1 MNEFQVPADL
11 GRIPGKIYCGE
22 GFSNFTA
29 DQWRIFI
36 SIYATVVLWEYLEE
50 VDRKILTYFVRI
62 CHLFVN
68 RILETKSLDEIHK
81 KIVDVTLIEKKYG
94 RNVITPNLHL
104 SLHLSACSHDF
115 GPLYAFWCF
124 SFERMNGILEKNN
137 EFYSGLLIGKL
148 KFVKKDCKQPKT
160 RAKKTIT
167 PRETT
172 PTIPAATIIP
182 TTATMPIIL
191 IKSEEYEVAEASSR
205 KKQKTV
211 ARTIK
216 NYYSNDDSTI
226 DKRIYLD
233 KSYLKSAAASCVKL
247 EFHEYFK
254 NWDNKHWSFY
264 YAKYIKSPLLA
275 KHQSLRESIAN
286 RISIIEQC

>member
-36 SIYATVVLWEYLEE
+36 SIYTTVVLWEYLEE

-68 RILETKSLDEIHK
+68 RILETKSLDEIYK
-81 KIVDVTLIEKKYG
+81 KIVDVVMLIEKKYG

-124 SFERMNGILEKNN
+124 SFERMNGILGSLPNSHRQIEPELMRRLINDNRINEMIYTKNN
-137 EFYSGLLIGKL
+137 SKGLEILNTRQSVGSLSEMDQFGHDEMRRFWMYSRTIQELTISGKEPFPGEMLKPFSENIPLSADGILDLMIAYYNDTYENL
-148 KFVKKDCKQPKT
+148 KFQKPF
-160 RAKKTIT
+160 
-167 PRETT
+167 ET
-172 PTIPAATIIP
+172 
-182 TTATMPIIL
+182 
-191 IKSEEYEVAEASSR
+191 
-205 KKQKTV
+205 
-211 ARTIK
+211 
-216 NYYSNDDSTI
+216 DS
-226 DKRIYLD
+226 L
-233 KSYLKSAAASCVKL
+233 
-247 EFHEYFK
+247 
-254 NWDNKHWSFY
+254 N
-264 YAKYIKSPLLA
+264 
-275 KHQSLRESIAN
+275 
-286 RISIIEQC
+286 SIIISLKINKYCRC